1 MASGNVEVTINA
13 VDIEGVRAALM
24 EGRAAVELLRQ
35 FVDQGNE
42 QYVPDEDMESL
53 MAEAETF
60 LEHGV
65 EHLPDS
71 LDAAWA
77 EAEAALPEG
86 WAIDGLYRVVAR
98 TSLEREWEVIVHE
111 DDWQGDEDN
120 HHGRG
125 PTPAAALRALAAK
138 LREREG

>member
-1 MASGNVEVTINA
+1 MSELVGVTCDYDVHGRSCIA
-13 VDIEGVRAALM
+13 WAGHRGRHRTSIERKP
-24 EGRAAVELLRQ
+24 Q
-35 FVDQGNE
+35 
-42 QYVPDEDMESL
+42 S
-53 MAEAETF
+53 AEA
-60 LEHGV
+60 
-65 EHLPDS
+65 PADS

-125 PTPAAALRALAAK
+125 PTPAAALRALAAR
-138 LREREG
+138 LRER